1 MYACVGGVKEG
12 VALILDSSL
21 TDYYT
26 PLWREK
32 VEEREKKVEKLIYF
46 VVSVNQITKR
56 LL

>member
-32 VEEREKKVEKLIYF
+32 LNKEKKGGKAHLF
-46 VVSVNQITKR
+46 CGFSITDQKQ
-56 LL
+56 